1 MDYSFWRRQNLSLQ
15 NQINFSLFY
24 LVTNSSG
31 GFESR
36 TKKMLKTRNY
46 RCWAILVLWQQ
57 LGGRQVMDLPT
68 KWWPLWHIN
77 RRPGGRCPML
87 PDRAGKTNKMGNVAI
102 ISEVLGPAWTLFRLC
117 VVCHGLVC
125 PTIGGIDT
133 LFAGQGQTAS
143 CSGTNAL

>member
-1 MDYSFWRRQNLSLQ
+1 
-15 NQINFSLFY
+15 
-24 LVTNSSG
+24 
-31 GFESR
+31 
-36 TKKMLKTRNY
+36 
-46 RCWAILVLWQQ
+46 
-57 LGGRQVMDLPT
+57 
-68 KWWPLWHIN
+68 
-77 RRPGGRCPML
+77 ML

-102 ISEVLGPAWTLFRLC
+102 IGQVLGPAWTLVRLC